1 MTTDDTRAIGAVFL
15 PLMSINLEAGMKRI
29 LLASIC
35 ALSLSCGSGPTGGG
49 GFADE
54 DYFPHQNTS
63 SWTYDRVGSVDT
75 LGGEYQ
81 FSGRRLETVTG
92 LEEHGGADLILLT
105 SVGYDTL
112 YAAGMDSI
120 FVPIG
125 GVAALK
131 IGDTGVWTYTDTLL
145 TDSILIVQFPLAEGA
160 QWMAHS
166 NPDVYGEVTAMD
178 ETITVPEGT
187 FDGVLHVSLGM
198 DSLLLSMDQE
208 FWFAPGVGCI
218 RRVTCISAG
227 GAVTLYELE
236 ESLRDHL
243 VY

>member
-1 MTTDDTRAIGAVFL
+1 
-15 PLMSINLEAGMKRI
+15 MKRI
-29 LLASIC
+29 LLASVC
-35 ALSLSCGSGPTGGG
+35 VLSLSCGSDPTGGG
-49 GFADE
+49 GVADE
-54 DYFPHQNTS
+54 DYFPHRS
-63 SWTYDRVGSVDT
+63 ASFWSYDRVGSVDT

-81 FSGRRLETVTG
+81 FRGRRLETVTG
-92 LEEHGGADLILLT
+92 QEEHGGADLILLT

-178 ETITVPEGT
+178 ETITVPEGVRRCSPRVSG
-187 FDGVLHVSLGM
+187 DGLVAPVHGSGVLVRARGRLHQACHLHQRRRRGDFVRTGGIAQGPSG
-198 DSLLLSMDQE
+198 LLKP
-208 FWFAPGVGCI
+208 A
-218 RRVTCISAG
+218 
-227 GAVTLYELE
+227 
-236 ESLRDHL
+236 
-243 VY
+243 